1 MAKKSKTIEVCVGVG
16 MNQLTP
22 EYVTV
27 EIPQLT
33 KKQLAEFELYD
44 TAMSK
49 DEAKDKLIEVLMSQV
64 VDLSTMSKI
73 ELGDDVIAEIGK
85 LKTIINE

>member
-16 MNQLTP
+16 VNQLTP

-44 TAMSK
+44 TAMNK

>member
-16 MNQLTP
+16 VNQLTP

-64 VDLSTMSKI
+64 VDLSMMSKI